1 MTKSQ
6 KFPIFKRFKHF
17 SKLLTNIVKW
27 NIENLKMGPKGK
39 NVLSSSFSEEFI
51 AIFQVKMSQIDTE
64 NDKKP
69 KVLQFL
75 SIYAFLL
82 KFK

>member
-1 MTKSQ
+1 MCC
-6 KFPIFKRFKHF
+6 P
-17 SKLLTNIVKW
+17 V
-27 NIENLKMGPKGK
+27 G
-39 NVLSSSFSEEFI
+39 FSEEFI
-51 AIFQVKMSQIDTE
+51 AIFQVKMSQIDTK